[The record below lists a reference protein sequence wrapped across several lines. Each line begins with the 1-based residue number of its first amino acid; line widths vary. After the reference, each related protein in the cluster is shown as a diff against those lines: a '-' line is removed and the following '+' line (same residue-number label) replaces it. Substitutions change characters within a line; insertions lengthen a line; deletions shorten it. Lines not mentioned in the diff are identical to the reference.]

1 MNLSKKPGHFS
12 NSIIILT
19 LLITL
24 PITTNGQE
32 QVAPAET
39 TIQTVGMQGGKYG
52 VGMTSSWPV
61 YGLSGTMQFNE
72 TITGEAVLGIFGA
85 LTSYGGRLWY
95 RFDPNENY
103 DFYGYG
109 SLSILQYRYGRF
121 GGGTESVMGLG
132 AGAGVESSLQKIFD
146 DEDFLPLFVNAEL
159 GLALAN
165 FDHYNFSSFVF
176 GFGIRYRFGNW

>member
-1 MNLSKKPGHFS
+1 MNPSKKAGQFS
-12 NSIIILT
+12 SSVMVLT

-24 PITTNGQE
+24 PITTNGQDPA
-32 QVAPAET
+32 APAET
-39 TIQTVGMQGGKYG
+39 SIQTVGMQGGKYG

-72 TITGEAVLGIFGA
+72 TLTGEAVLGIFGV
-85 LTSYGGRLWY
+85 LNSYGGRAWY
-95 RFDPNENY
+95 RFDRNENY

-109 SLSILQYRYGRF
+109 SLSLLQYRYSRF

-132 AGAGVESSLQKIFD
+132 AGVGVESGLQKLF

-176 GFGIRYRFGNW
+176 GFGIRYRFGDW

>member
-1 MNLSKKPGHFS
+1 M
-12 NSIIILT
+12 ILAF
-19 LLITL
+19 LLL
-24 PITTNGQE
+24 PVTTNGQE
-32 QVAPAET
+32 TTAPAEEAF
-39 TIQTVGMQGGKYG
+39 QTVGMQGGKYG
-52 VGMTSSWPV
+52 VGMTSSWPI

-85 LTSYGGRLWY
+85 LTSYGVRGWY
-95 RFDPNENY
+95 RFDRNENY

-109 SLSILQYRYGRF
+109 SLSILQHRYSRF

-132 AGAGVESSLQKIFD
+132 GGVGVESSLQKIFD

-159 GLALAN
+159 GLAFAN